1 MVKVSFEMNIEDF
14 DNLASILHKYVVKY
28 KFDLQIDST
37 YSQAEKEWFARHAD
51 YVQKEILDKIILG
64 IQK

>member
-1 MVKVSFEMNIEDF
+1 MKVSFEMNQEDF
-14 DNLASILHKYVVKY
+14 DNLTSILHKYVVKY
-28 KFDLQIDST
+28 KFDVQTNSA
-37 YSQAEKEWFARHAD
+37 YNEAEKEWFARHSD